1 MYDCLF
7 YLHGSQSGCT
17 LHKHKYNVVTGYK
30 QHYDILAN
38 MDKKAEL
45 DRLRHEIITKNVCP
59 ELAAQATNLV
69 MGDGNVNA
77 DMVFIGEAP
86 GKKEDESGLPFVG
99 AAGKFLNTM
108 LTQAGLERADVYITN
123 IVKYRPPKNRDPS
136 AKEKEA
142 FLPFLLQQL
151 SIIQPKVV
159 ITLGRHSMEYFL
171 PDMKIGEV
179 HGQPQRIKVGGV
191 EFIIVPL
198 YHPAA
203 ALYNGSLRQILI
215 DDFLYI
221 PKIIDKK
228 T

>member
-17 LHKHKYNVVTGYK
+17 LHKHKYNGVTGYK
-30 QHYDILAN
+30 QHYDILAS

-45 DRLRHEIITKNVCP
+45 DRLQHEIITQNVCP

-108 LTQAGLERADVYITN
+108 LIQAGLERSDVYITN

-136 AKEKEA
+136 AKEKAA
-142 FLPFLLQQL
+142 FLPYLLRQIA
-151 SIIQPKVV
+151 IIQPKVV

-171 PDMKIGEV
+171 PNATIGEV
-179 HGQPQRIKVGGV
+179 HGQPQTILVG
-191 EFIIVPL
+191 EQELTILPL

-203 ALYNGSLRQILI
+203 ALYNGGLRQTLI
-215 DDFLYI
+215 DDFLRV
-221 PKIIDKK
+221 PAIIKK
-228 T
+228 L